1 MWLDIPAII
10 LILEYKLIMLR
21 IIHLHT
27 ADTDAVR
34 SAGGLI
40 ALGCLTLLF
49 GVRGWTPSP
58 LQDICFETLQ

>member
-10 LILEYKLIMLR
+10 LILEYKLIMLG

-49 GVRGWTPSP
+49 GVRGIQTVLSRTH
-58 LQDICFETLQ
+58 FEI

>member
-21 IIHLHT
+21 IIHLLT

-40 ALGCLTLLF
+40 ALGLSL
-49 GVRGWTPSP
+49 
-58 LQDICFETLQ
+58 IHI

>member
-10 LILEYKLIMLR
+10 LILEYKLIMPS

-27 ADTDAVR
+27 ADADAMR

-40 ALGCLTLLF
+40 AFDCLTLLF
-49 GVRGWTPSP
+49 GVRGIQTVLSRTH
-58 LQDICFETLQ
+58 FEI